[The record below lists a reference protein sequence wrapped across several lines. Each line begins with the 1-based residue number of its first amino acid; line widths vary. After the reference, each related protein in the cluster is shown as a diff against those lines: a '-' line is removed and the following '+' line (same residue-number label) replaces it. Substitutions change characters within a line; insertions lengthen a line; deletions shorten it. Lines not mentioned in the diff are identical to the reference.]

1 MKCSPTPADDHGYD
15 WTQRWLN
22 DSRPAFPGM
31 AGEIQRPAWTPLA
44 VCHAKC
50 CCYPGSDFAD
60 SLRSLSLQWCKMKP
74 SLAMSMIATT
84 SVSDVLTFSALV
96 FSATVVSTLIRSNS
110 VDRDVRRLTRSIPES
125 EAAQIEPGSLHR
137 VVQSHYRSG
146 RGILIA
152 LMPATA
158 LVLALTVCSVI
169 RDRGY
174 PIFWMPL
181 AVASGLTGLIAWL
194 SQRVRD
200 RLVMK
205 SPGLRRGGT
214 SS

>member
-1 MKCSPTPADDHGYD
+1 
-15 WTQRWLN
+15 
-22 DSRPAFPGM
+22 M
-31 AGEIQRPAWTPLA
+31 AGEIQWPAWPLQA

-50 CCYPGSDFAD
+50 GCCPGSDFAD

-74 SLAMSMIATT
+74 ILAMSMIATT

-96 FSATVVSTLIRSNS
+96 FSATVVSTLIRSIS
-110 VDRDVRRLTRSIPES
+110 VDRDVRRLTRSMPES

-137 VVQSHYRSG
+137 VVQSHYRSA

-158 LVLALTVCSVI
+158 LVLALTVCSI
-169 RDRGY
+169 LRDRGY
-174 PIFWMPL
+174 TIFWIPL
-181 AVASGLTGLIAWL
+181 AVASGLTGLVAWL
-194 SQRVRD
+194 SLRVRD

-205 SPGLRRGGT
+205 SQDLRRGGT
-214 SS
+214 NS